1 MALYLSGNKQADALL
16 SKDPFALLV
25 GMVLD
30 QQVPLEWAFAAPAE
44 LKRRLGGKLDAASIA
59 ATDPENL
66 AGIFSERP
74 ALHRYPGSMARRVH
88 ELSRLL
94 VDSYGGKAQNV
105 WSGSKDGTELLG
117 RLKQLPGFGDQKARI
132 FLALLGKQ
140 LATRPEGWESAASPY
155 GEPGSFRSV
164 ADIVD
169 SASLDRVRATKQAAK
184 LAAKTAAD
192 PPGKA
197 SSRPRTSASSK
208 ASANKSA
215 AAPSGAAA
223 KAARDRVAPDRPAAK
238 KAAGRAPAKKA
249 VELTS
254 RQRGQAKRTA
264 S

>member
-1 MALYLSGNKQADALL
+1 MALYLSGNEQADALL

-44 LKRRLGGKLDAASIA
+44 LKRRLGGKLDAASVA
-59 ATDPENL
+59 AMDPEDL

-88 ELSRLL
+88 EMSRLL

-105 WSGSKDGTELLG
+105 WSGSKDAADLLG
-117 RLKQLPGFGDQKARI
+117 KLKQLPGFGDQKARI

-140 LATRPEGWESAASPY
+140 LDTRPEGWESAASPY

-184 LAAKTAAD
+184 QAAKLAANAVDT
-192 PPGKA
+192 PGKA
-197 SSRPRTSASSK
+197 SSRPSASSK
-208 ASANKSA
+208 TSVSKSA
-215 AAPSGAAA
+215 ATP
-223 KAARDRVAPDRPAAK
+223 ARTAAK
-238 KAAGRAPAKKA
+238 KQAARAPAKKA
-249 VELTS
+249 PAKKAPAKTAAELTS

>member
-1 MALYLSGNKQADALL
+1 MALYLSGDKQADALL

-59 ATDPENL
+59 AMDPEEL
-66 AGIFSERP
+66 AAIFSERP

-94 VDSYGGKAQNV
+94 VDSYGGKAEKV
-105 WSGSKDGTELLG
+105 WSGSREAKELLA

-140 LATRPEGWESAASPY
+140 LGTRPDGWETLSSPY
-155 GEPGSFRSV
+155 GDPGSFRSV

-169 SASLDRVRATKQAAK
+169 VASLERVRATKQAVKLAAKADAAKAAK
-184 LAAKTAAD
+184 LAAK
-192 PPGKA
+192 PG
-197 SSRPRTSASSK
+197 
-208 ASANKSA
+208 
-215 AAPSGAAA
+215 APKPGAAKRGAPKRGAA
-223 KAARDRVAPDRPAAK
+223 KPAAVKAGAARAGAAK
-238 KAAGRAPAKKA
+238 KAVTTQAVTTKGRKA
-249 VELTS
+249 QS
-254 RQRGQAKRTA
+254 SRTA

>member
-1 MALYLSGNKQADALL
+1 MKSSIGIAERVRVLSVPL
-16 SKDPFALLV
+16 DPVSYTHLFALLV

-59 ATDPENL
+59 ATDPEEL

-88 ELSRLL
+88 DLSRLL

-105 WSGSKDGTELLG
+105 WSGSKDATDLLR
-117 RLKQLPGFGDQKARI
+117 RLKELPGFGDQKARI

-140 LATRPEGWESAASPY
+140 LATHPEGWESASSPY

-169 SASLDRVRATKQAAK
+169 SASLRCV
-184 LAAKTAAD
+184 
-192 PPGKA
+192 
-197 SSRPRTSASSK
+197 
-208 ASANKSA
+208 
-215 AAPSGAAA
+215 
-223 KAARDRVAPDRPAAK
+223 
-238 KAAGRAPAKKA
+238 
-249 VELTS
+249 
-254 RQRGQAKRTA
+254 
-264 S
+264 